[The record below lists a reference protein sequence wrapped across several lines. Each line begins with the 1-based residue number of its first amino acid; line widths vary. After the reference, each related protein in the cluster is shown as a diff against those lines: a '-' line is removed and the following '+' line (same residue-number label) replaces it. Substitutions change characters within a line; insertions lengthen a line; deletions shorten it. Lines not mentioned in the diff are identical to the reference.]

1 MIYASKPRSYRDL
14 PLRLAEFGTVYRY
27 EQSGELNGLS
37 RVRSFTQDDAHIYL
51 MPDQL
56 NDELK
61 KVIGL
66 TQYVSKTLGF
76 SDFKIRLSFRDP
88 ANKEKYGGED
98 EQWIRAEKD
107 IKDAADAMGLEYDI
121 AIGEAAFYGPKIDFM
136 LKDAIGRK
144 WQLGTVQ
151 VDYVMPERF
160 NLEYIGADNGKH
172 RPVIIHRAP
181 FGSFERFI
189 SLLIEHYAGNF
200 PAWLAPTQCAVLPI
214 TDGQSEYA
222 QEIYNKLH
230 EAGIRVVLDASSEKV
245 NARIRDQEMMKVP
258 LMLIVG
264 GKEQEARSV
273 SLRRHGK
280 GNIGTIPLDEA
291 LMLVQEESAIPK

>member
-1 MIYASKPRSYRDL
+1 
-14 PLRLAEFGTVYRY
+14 
-27 EQSGELNGLS
+27 
-37 RVRSFTQDDAHIYL
+37 

>member
-1 MIYASKPRSYRDL
+1 MMP
-14 PLRLAEFGTVYRY
+14 
-27 EQSGELNGLS
+27 EQLLE
-37 RVRSFTQDDAHIYL
+37 
-51 MPDQL
+51 
-56 NDELK
+56 ELK
-61 KVIGL
+61 SVIGL

-76 SDFKIRLSFRDP
+76 EDFKIRLSFRDP
-88 ANKEKYGGED
+88 KNKDKYGGND
-98 EQWIRAEKD
+98 EQWIQAEKD
-107 IKDAADAMGLEYDI
+107 VKEAADAMGLEYTI

-136 LKDAIGRK
+136 FRDALGRS

-160 NLEYIGADNGKH
+160 NLEYIGADNAKH

-200 PAWLAPTQCAVLPI
+200 PTWLAPTQVAVLPI
-214 TDGQSEYA
+214 TDGQSAYA
-222 QEIYNKLH
+222 QEITDKLK
-230 EAGIRVVLDASSEKV
+230 EAGIRVLLDASNEKV

-258 LMLIVG
+258 IMLIIG
-264 GKEQEARSV
+264 AKEQEARTV

-280 GNIGTIPLDEA
+280 GNIGTISLEEA
-291 LMLVQEESAIPK
+291 FSTVQKESAIPA